1 MKIGDIKKACKLAK
15 DLQEIKKLSELA
27 IEEDIY
33 TASLFVLFYKNTRF
47 NISSLLTEEQQKD
60 LVKKIFWMIGDRVE
74 KIKEEIEEL

>member
-1 MKIGDIKKACKLAK
+1 MKIANIEQACQLAK

-27 IEEDIY
+27 NEEDIH
-33 TASLFVLFYKNTRF
+33 TASLFVLYKNRRF

-74 KIKEEIEEL
+74 KIKQEIEKL